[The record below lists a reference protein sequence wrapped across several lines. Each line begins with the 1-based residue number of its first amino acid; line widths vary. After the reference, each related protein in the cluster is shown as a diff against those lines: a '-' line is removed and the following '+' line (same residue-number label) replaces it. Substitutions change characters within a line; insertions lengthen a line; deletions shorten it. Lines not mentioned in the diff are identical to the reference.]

1 MTVYTHLDSDI
12 QFTQFPSGSPGGMSP
27 SHLDWKPGLWCI
39 LLTFPPSECHC
50 PCAFTVV
57 FWINFSIN
65 YVLHFTE
72 TASQDTQLRQIYYS
86 IPSILYLNVLI
97 LSPSSDIYFVSTVVL
112 LWTMLLWAFFYV
124 SPKVQHMHANKV
136 LWNMHSTISSGYF
149 SPRGLKSIEL
159 LKKTFL
165 ILNFLQCTCIC
176 N

>member
-1 MTVYTHLDSDI
+1 MHLAPDI
-12 QFTQFPSGSPGGMSP
+12 QFIQFPSVSLRGMSP
-27 SHLDWKPGLWCI
+27 RHLHRKPALWCI

-50 PCAFTVV
+50 PCVSTVV

-97 LSPSSDIYFVSTVVL
+97 LCLSSDIYFVSTVLL
-112 LWTMLLWAFFYV
+112 LWTMLLWASYV
-124 SPKVQHMHANKV
+124 SLKVQHMHANKV
-136 LWNMHSTISSGYF
+136 LWNRHSAIRSGYF
-149 SPRGLKSIEL
+149 SPIGLKSIEL
-159 LKKTFL
+159 LMKTFL